1 MDWTHSKPTYGT
13 TTCKMA
19 GFFGISKFGQLFNV
33 IERGMG
39 V

>member
-19 GFFGISKFGQLFNV
+19 GFFGISKNYFISLFY
-33 IERGMG
+33 
-39 V
+39 